1 MRAELLK
8 LLEIC
13 IVRGISDK
21 NDHIK
26 ESKPSSP
33 QTYTNPPHTEP
44 RDTSCQNWPPH
55 PRSISP
61 IPAVTPP
68 SYLPLRDRYCWST
81 TGSQKEVAR
90 AESFSSSHDCVT
102 FCWQTQQTHFSHI

>member
-44 RDTSCQNWPPH
+44 RDTSCQKLAPSPPQHLAH
-55 PRSISP
+55 PCRNPTLLLAFERQILLVNHRFP
-61 IPAVTPP
+61 ERGGT
-68 SYLPLRDRYCWST
+68 R
-81 TGSQKEVAR
+81 
-90 AESFSSSHDCVT
+90 
-102 FCWQTQQTHFSHI
+102 